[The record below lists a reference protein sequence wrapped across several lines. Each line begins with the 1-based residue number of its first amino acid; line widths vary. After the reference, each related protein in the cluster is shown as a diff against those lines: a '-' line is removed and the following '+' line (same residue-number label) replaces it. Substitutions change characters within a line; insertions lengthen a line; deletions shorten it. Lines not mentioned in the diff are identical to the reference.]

1 MEIPVVQASSK
12 SVQYRA
18 QTPPRL
24 PMVAALRDCKDCH
37 RAVKGGIRK
46 HSVSTKP
53 GCKAKPVPPAP
64 HMCNGLRRLY
74 VTRLLAFQ
82 KLLRYLGYERC
93 HIKLNLS
100 PHSSSNLPHKYFLNW
115 WGTFNYRNQTYVFT
129 YIHTKNFCYCT
140 LFLPWIW
147 WIY

>member
-53 GCKAKPVPPAP
+53 GCKPKPVPPAP
-64 HMCNGLRRLY
+64 TCVMASVGHM
-74 VTRLLAFQ
+74 
-82 KLLRYLGYERC
+82 
-93 HIKLNLS
+93 S
-100 PHSSSNLPHKYFLNW
+100 PDCWPFKSY
-115 WGTFNYRNQTYVFT
+115 
-129 YIHTKNFCYCT
+129 
-140 LFLPWIW
+140 
-147 WIY
+147 